1 MDASTFQHFKDS
13 LIARR
18 DALAAWLVSTPQE
31 EKNLRLGQAQPTQL
45 DQQFQVIDTAIGE
58 ATDQTLGLC
67 EVCHDYIETR
77 RLEMDYTCHICL
89 DHLSDEERRRLENEL
104 ELAMVVQR
112 ALLPQGLP
120 EIPGLE
126 FAAFSRPAQIVG
138 GDYFDFVHFADGS
151 HGIAIA
157 DVAGHGVSSSLLM
170 ASLQTALRTL
180 AMVSASPEEVV
191 GRIDH
196 LYHHNINFA
205 SFVTLFLGRFDFA
218 HQSFTYCNAGH
229 NPPLFLHNGK
239 SNGSGP
245 DWLHPTGAAIG
256 LVEGATY
263 QANTVHLQPGDV
275 LVLYTDGVTE
285 AANPQGEQY
294 GWDRLAEALHAAGDI
309 SARRLVAALRTS
321 LQDFSAGQPL
331 DDDTTIVV
339 CKINGA

>member
-1 MDASTFQHFKDS
+1 MDTSTFQRFKDS
-13 LIARR
+13 LLARR
-18 DALAAWLVSTPQE
+18 NSLSAWLVSTPPE
-31 EKNLRLGQAQPTQL
+31 EQHLRLGQAEAGQL
-45 DQQFQVIDTAIGE
+45 EEQFQVIDTAIGE
-58 ATDQTLGLC
+58 ASDQTLGLC
-67 EVCHDYIETR
+67 EVCHDYVETR

-89 DHLSDEERRRLENEL
+89 DHLSEAERSRLEDEL

-112 ALLPQGLP
+112 SLLPQRLP

-138 GDYFDFVHFADGS
+138 GDYFDFLHFADGS
-151 HGIAIA
+151 HGVAIA

-191 GRIDH
+191 QRIDH

-205 SFVTLFLGRFDFA
+205 SFVTLFLGRFDLNQ
-218 HQSFTYCNAGH
+218 QSFTYCNAGH
-229 NPPLFLHNGK
+229 NPPLVLRNG
-239 SNGSGP
+239 NGAVS
-245 DWLHPTGAAIG
+245 DHEWLRPTGAAIG

-263 QANTVHLQPGDV
+263 QAEKIQLNTGDM
-275 LVLYTDGVTE
+275 LILYTDGVTE

-294 GWDRLAEALHAAGDI
+294 GWDRLAESLHAAGDV
-309 SARRLVAALRTS
+309 SPRRLVAALRSS
-321 LQDFSAGQPL
+321 LQDFAAGQPL

-339 CKINGA
+339 CKVNGV